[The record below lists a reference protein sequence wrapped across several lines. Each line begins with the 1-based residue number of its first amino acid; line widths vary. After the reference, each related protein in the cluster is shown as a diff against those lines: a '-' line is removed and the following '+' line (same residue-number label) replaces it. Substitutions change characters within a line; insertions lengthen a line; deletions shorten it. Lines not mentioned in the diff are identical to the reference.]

1 MPTLHDNEI
10 DLSYNTF
17 LEVFKY
23 KIIYYLMKLED
34 ITLSKAYAIWKEA
47 SNYDEKVYEIMMYI
61 IKKCDVR
68 VLINRNPTLNYYS
81 MLLMKIR
88 KVKPDGEDYI
98 LSVPLSIL
106 PGLNADFDGD
116 ERFKMSP
123 NSFNCW
129 DISSRQS
136 AAKTLYR
143 VRFNDYR
150 K

>member
-47 SNYDEKVYEIMMYI
+47 SSYDEKVYEIMMYI

-68 VLINRNPTLNYYS
+68 VLINRNPTLVV
-81 MLLMKIR
+81 IWC
-88 KVKPDGEDYI
+88 G
-98 LSVPLSIL
+98 
-106 PGLNADFDGD
+106 
-116 ERFKMSP
+116 
-123 NSFNCW
+123 
-129 DISSRQS
+129 
-136 AAKTLYR
+136 
-143 VRFNDYR
+143 
-150 K
+150 